1 MKINDS
7 QRGFITKIILLIV
20 AVIALKYFLHF
31 DIIDWFKSP
40 KVQEGIKPVLD
51 IIKNI
56 YAWLDNFVRGLVG
69 K

>member
-1 MKINDS
+1 MKKDQGFIMKIV
-7 QRGFITKIILLIV
+7 LLIV